1 MIVGGG
7 RLRGFPRSPESTMP
21 RSADPSRRELWLDRL
36 RRYSQCDLTV
46 AQFCRHE
53 CVSVPSFYQWRKK
66 LADATESSQGI
77 ADKFV
82 PVRVTGS
89 APSVT
94 PILRLPGGAFIELP
108 GTLGREQLA
117 ELVGAC
123 MDATKADTNSE
134 AVQ

>member
-1 MIVGGG
+1 
-7 RLRGFPRSPESTMP
+7 MP
-21 RSADPSRRELWLDRL
+21 RSADPSRRELWLARM
-36 RRYSQCDLTV
+36 RRYSQCELTV

-53 CVSVPSFYQWRKK
+53 RVSVPSFYQWKKK
-66 LADATESSQGI
+66 LADATESSQAV

-82 PVRVTGS
+82 PVRVTGP

-117 ELVGAC
+117 ELVAAC
-123 MDATKADTNSE
+123 LDATKAYTNSE
-134 AVQ
+134 AMS